1 MPVIPEAV
9 IEDVRARTDIVQ
21 VIGDRVP
28 LKRAGAA
35 WKACCPFHNEK
46 TPSFTVN
53 PQRQSFKCF
62 GCGEG
67 GDVFKFLMKHDGMS
81 FVDAVRY
88 LAEKCGVEIVAEE
101 DDGRTARAKRLFQI
115 NAEAAAFFHR
125 CLLKTKG
132 AEPAR
137 AYLERRKLD
146 AATVE
151 AFQLGYDPDEWGA
164 LDEFARRN
172 RFTPEEMVAAGL
184 GTLPDRPGASA
195 NLRDRFHGRLMFP
208 ICDQTGRVVAFSG
221 RILDAAKS
229 PAKYVNSPETD
240 VFKKARVLY
249 ALDKAQRHIAS
260 SPHREAIVCEGQ
272 IDVIR
277 CHACGFPRA
286 VASEGTAFTPEHAR
300 LLHRSADSVVELFD
314 ADAAG
319 RKAAVRTAAIL
330 LAEGLA
336 VRVAEMPAGEDP
348 DSFLLKNPPEAFQRM
363 LDDAVGI
370 VPFHVAFL
378 RAQER
383 DPDGAD
389 AAARIVQG
397 VLQTVAACRNAVQK
411 ARMLQ
416 EVASLMNLPESAI
429 RDELAGVEE
438 ALRRQEQSA
447 ARRAERMQNA
457 ECRMPNEKPAAAP
470 SPPVHPSGS
479 APKGTAQTTGGA
491 HIQHSAFSTQHSP
504 AEPPP
509 EIFDDPSR
517 DASDIQHSALG
528 TQHSSPAE
536 PDALDVALCE
546 FLLNHCLEEP
556 GTLNALSKH
565 LPAAI
570 LPSPLVRRIAVAF
583 YASVGAS
590 TDPVYDLQQSDPAVA
605 SFLGTVAARHD
616 RTGTSENFLA
626 KDVAHDLVLAAWR
639 RHLQARLAEATPARG
654 EEDTPEKMRR
664 RMEIRATVRKLRD
677 WTRGEAAV
685 RVLAGIEDSH
695 AESAEGAE
703 TKPHAE
709 SAETAEPNPR
719 AESAVPNPHAETAES
734 AEPKPH
740 AESAE
745 TAEPKPHA
753 ESAEFAE
760 SGGGASS
767 PSEPQFVIPAAQ
779 PPARHS
785 GGAAAGP
792 SFVISPPAVPP
803 PEETFEDLPPDD
815 L

>member
-88 LAEKCGVEIVAEE
+88 LAEKCGVEVVAEE
-101 DDGRTARAKRLFQI
+101 DDGRTARAKRLYQI
-115 NAEAAAFFHR
+115 NAEFAAFCHR
-125 CLLKTKG
+125 CLLKTSAAAG
-132 AEPAR
+132 AR
-137 AYLERRKLD
+137 AYLERRRLD

-172 RFTPEEMVAAGL
+172 RFTPEEMVAAGI
-184 GTLPDRPGASA
+184 GSLPDRPGASA

-208 ICDQTGRVVAFSG
+208 ICDQTGRVVAFSA
-221 RILDAAKS
+221 RVLDAAKS

-260 SPHREAIVCEGQ
+260 SKHREAIVCEGQ

-300 LLHRSADSVVELFD
+300 LLHRYADSVVELFD

-348 DSFLLKNPPEAFQRM
+348 DSFLLKNPPEAFQKM

-397 VLQTVAACRNAVQK
+397 VLGTVAACRNAVQK

-416 EVASLMNLPESAI
+416 EVASLTNLPEDAI

-438 ALRRQEQSA
+438 TLRRQEQSA

-457 ECRMPNEKPAAAP
+457 ECRMLNEKPVVAP
-470 SPPVHPSGS
+470 SSPVQPSAS
-479 APKGTAQTTGGA
+479 APKGTAQTAEGA
-491 HIQHSAFSTQHSP
+491 DIQHSAFSIQHSQLSD
-504 AEPPP
+504 PPP
-509 EIFDDPSR
+509 EIFDDPPR
-517 DASDIQHSALG
+517 DAAGIQHSAFSI
-528 TQHSSPAE
+528 QHSRPAE
-536 PDALDVALCE
+536 PDALDVAICE

-556 GTLNALSKH
+556 GTLNALSRL
-565 LPAAI
+565 LPASI
-570 LPSPLVRRIAVAF
+570 LPCPLVRRIAEAF

-590 TDPVYDLQQSDPAVA
+590 TDPVYDLQQSDPAVEK
-605 SFLGTVAARHD
+605 FLGTVAARHD
-616 RTGTSENFLA
+616 RTGRSENFLA

-639 RHLQARLAEATPARG
+639 RHLQSRLAEATPAPG
-654 EEDTPEKMRR
+654 APDSPELMRR
-664 RMEIRATVRKLRD
+664 RMEARGTIRQLRD
-677 WTRGEAAV
+677 WTRGEAVV
-685 RVLAGIEDSH
+685 RALAGVEDDPGGAESAELDSH
-695 AESAEGAE
+695 AESAENAELGSPAGGAGE
-703 TKPHAE
+703 R
-709 SAETAEPNPR
+709 SEPEGVSP
-719 AESAVPNPHAETAES
+719 AAP
-734 AEPKPH
+734 
-740 AESAE
+740 
-745 TAEPKPHA
+745 
-753 ESAEFAE
+753 
-760 SGGGASS
+760 GGASS
-767 PSEPQFVIPAAQ
+767 PSEPPFVA
-779 PPARHS
+779 PPPES
-785 GGAAAGP
+785 
-792 SFVISPPAVPP
+792 PP
-803 PEETFEDLPPDD
+803 PEEDYEDLPPDD

>member
-88 LAEKCGVEIVAEE
+88 LAEKCGVEVVAEE
-101 DDGRTARAKRLFQI
+101 DDGRTARAKRLYQI
-115 NAEAAAFFHR
+115 NAEFAAFCHR
-125 CLLKTKG
+125 CLLKTS
-132 AEPAR
+132 AAAAAR
-137 AYLERRKLD
+137 AYLERRRLD

-172 RFTPEEMVAAGL
+172 RFTPEEMVAAGI
-184 GTLPDRPGASA
+184 GSLPDRPGASA

-208 ICDQTGRVVAFSG
+208 ICDQTGRVVAFSA
-221 RILDAAKS
+221 RVLDAAKS

-260 SPHREAIVCEGQ
+260 SKHREAIVCEGQ

-286 VASEGTAFTPEHAR
+286 VASEGTAFTPEHAK
-300 LLHRSADSVVELFD
+300 LLHRYADSVVELFD

-348 DSFLLKNPPEAFQRM
+348 DSFLLKNPPEAFQKM

-397 VLQTVAACRNAVQK
+397 VLQTVAACKNAVQK

-416 EVASLMNLPESAI
+416 EVASLTNLPEDAI

-438 ALRRQEQSA
+438 TLRRQEQSA

-457 ECRMPNEKPAAAP
+457 ECRMLNEKPAVAP
-470 SPPVHPSGS
+470 SSPVQPSAS
-479 APKGTAQTTGGA
+479 APKGTAQTAEGA
-491 HIQHSAFSTQHSP
+491 DIQHSAFSIQHSQLSD
-504 AEPPP
+504 PPP

-517 DASDIQHSALG
+517 DAAGIQHSAFSI
-528 TQHSSPAE
+528 QHSRPAE
-536 PDALDVALCE
+536 PDALDVAICE

-556 GTLNALSKH
+556 GTLNALSRL
-565 LPAAI
+565 LPASI
-570 LPSPLVRRIAVAF
+570 LPCPLVRRIAEAF

-590 TDPVYDLQQSDPAVA
+590 TDPVYDLQQSDPAVEK
-605 SFLGTVAARHD
+605 FLGTVAARHD
-616 RTGTSENFLA
+616 RTGRSENFLA
-626 KDVAHDLVLAAWR
+626 KDVAQDLVLAAWR
-639 RHLQARLAEATPARG
+639 RHLQSRLAEATPAPG
-654 EEDTPEKMRR
+654 APDSPELMRR
-664 RMEIRATVRKLRD
+664 RMEARGTIRQLRD
-677 WTRGEAAV
+677 WTRGEAVV
-685 RVLAGIEDSH
+685 RALAGLED
-695 AESAEGAE
+695 EE
-703 TKPHAE
+703 PHAE
-709 SAETAEPNPR
+709 SAENAEPFPGEAGSPPGGAGER
-719 AESAVPNPHAETAES
+719 SEPEGVSGSPSGGAGERSEPEGVSSAAP
-734 AEPKPH
+734 
-740 AESAE
+740 
-745 TAEPKPHA
+745 
-753 ESAEFAE
+753 
-760 SGGGASS
+760 GGASS
-767 PSEPQFVIPAAQ
+767 PSEPPFVA
-779 PPARHS
+779 PPPEA
-785 GGAAAGP
+785 
-792 SFVISPPAVPP
+792 PP
-803 PEETFEDLPPDD
+803 PEEDYEDLPPDD

>member
-88 LAEKCGVEIVAEE
+88 LAEKCGVEVVAEE
-101 DDGRTARAKRLFQI
+101 DDGRTARAKRLYQI
-115 NAEAAAFFHR
+115 NAEFAAFCHR
-125 CLLKTKG
+125 CLLKTS
-132 AEPAR
+132 AAAAAR
-137 AYLERRKLD
+137 AYLERRRLD

-172 RFTPEEMVAAGL
+172 RFTPEEMVAAGI
-184 GTLPDRPGASA
+184 GSLPDRPGASA

-208 ICDQTGRVVAFSG
+208 ICDQTGRVVAFSA
-221 RILDAAKS
+221 RVLDAAKS

-260 SPHREAIVCEGQ
+260 SKHREAIVCEGQ

-286 VASEGTAFTPEHAR
+286 VASEGTAFTPEHAK
-300 LLHRSADSVVELFD
+300 LLHRYADSVVELFD

-348 DSFLLKNPPEAFQRM
+348 DSFLLKNPPEAFQKM

-416 EVASLMNLPESAI
+416 EVASLTNLPESAI

-438 ALRRQEQSA
+438 TLRRQEQSA

-457 ECRMPNEKPAAAP
+457 ECRMLNEKPVVAP
-470 SPPVHPSGS
+470 SSPVQPSAS
-479 APKGTAQTTGGA
+479 APKGTAQTAEGA
-491 HIQHSAFSTQHSP
+491 DIQHSAFSIQHSQLSD
-504 AEPPP
+504 PPP

-517 DASDIQHSALG
+517 DAAGIQHSAFSI
-528 TQHSSPAE
+528 QHSRPAE
-536 PDALDVALCE
+536 PDALDVAICE

-556 GTLNALSKH
+556 GTLNALSRL
-565 LPAAI
+565 LPASI
-570 LPSPLVRRIAVAF
+570 LPCPLVRRIAEAF

-590 TDPVYDLQQSDPAVA
+590 TDPVYDLQQSDPAVEK
-605 SFLGTVAARHD
+605 FLGTVAARHD
-616 RTGTSENFLA
+616 RTGRSENFLA

-639 RHLQARLAEATPARG
+639 RHLQSRLAEATPAPG
-654 EEDTPEKMRR
+654 APDSPELMRR
-664 RMEIRATVRKLRD
+664 RMEARGTIRQLRD
-677 WTRGEAAV
+677 WTRGEAVV
-685 RVLAGIEDSH
+685 RALAGLED
-695 AESAEGAE
+695 EE
-703 TKPHAE
+703 PHAE
-709 SAETAEPNPR
+709 SAENAEPFPGEAGSPSGGAGER
-719 AESAVPNPHAETAES
+719 SEPEGVSGSPSGEAGERSEPEGVSPAESS
-734 AEPKPH
+734 
-740 AESAE
+740 
-745 TAEPKPHA
+745 
-753 ESAEFAE
+753 
-760 SGGGASS
+760 GASS
-767 PSEPQFVIPAAQ
+767 PSEPPFVA
-779 PPARHS
+779 PPPEA
-785 GGAAAGP
+785 
-792 SFVISPPAVPP
+792 PP
-803 PEETFEDLPPDD
+803 PEEDYEDLPPDD

>member
-88 LAEKCGVEIVAEE
+88 LAEKCGVEVVAEE
-101 DDGRTARAKRLFQI
+101 DDGRTARAKRLYQI
-115 NAEAAAFFHR
+115 NAEFAAFCHR
-125 CLLKTKG
+125 CLLKTSAAAG
-132 AEPAR
+132 AR
-137 AYLERRKLD
+137 AYLERRRLD

-172 RFTPEEMVAAGL
+172 RFTPEEMVAAGI
-184 GTLPDRPGASA
+184 GSLPDRPGASA

-208 ICDQTGRVVAFSG
+208 ICDQTGRVVAFSA
-221 RILDAAKS
+221 RVLDAAKS

-260 SPHREAIVCEGQ
+260 SKHREAIVCEGQ

-286 VASEGTAFTPEHAR
+286 VASEGTAFTPEHAK
-300 LLHRSADSVVELFD
+300 LLHRYADSVVELFD

-397 VLQTVAACRNAVQK
+397 VLQTVAACKNAVQK

-416 EVASLMNLPESAI
+416 EVASLTNLPEDAI

-438 ALRRQEQSA
+438 TLRRQEQSA
-447 ARRAERMQNA
+447 ARREAARAATPADPEELPQARFARQPPQRGGRPAPPASFPPPAVPLPPPSERGVA
-457 ECRMPNEKPAAAP
+457 RSAGGSTSSGPAQRPAP
-470 SPPVHPSGS
+470 SSRG
-479 APKGTAQTTGGA
+479 
-491 HIQHSAFSTQHSP
+491 
-504 AEPPP
+504 EPPP
-509 EIFDDPSR
+509 EIFDDPSH
-517 DASDIQHSALG
+517 DSAPG
-528 TQHSSPAE
+528 AAPGAEVPPE
-536 PDALDVALCE
+536 PDALDVAICA

-556 GTLNALSKH
+556 GTLNALSRL
-565 LPAAI
+565 LPASI
-570 LPSPLVRRIAVAF
+570 LPCPLVRRIAEAF
-583 YASVGAS
+583 YSSVGAS
-590 TDPVYDLQQSDPAVA
+590 TDPVYDLQQSDKAA
-605 SFLGTVAARHD
+605 EAFLGTVAARHD

-639 RHLQARLAEATPARG
+639 RHLQSRLAEATPAPG
-654 EEDTPEKMRR
+654 APDSPELMRR
-664 RMEIRATVRKLRD
+664 RMEARGTIRQLRD
-677 WTRGEAAV
+677 WTRGEAVV
-685 RVLAGIEDSH
+685 RALAGVED
-695 AESAEGAE
+695 EE
-703 TKPHAE
+703 PHAE
-709 SAETAEPNPR
+709 SAEPFPGGAGSPVGGAGERSEPEGVSP
-719 AESAVPNPHAETAES
+719 AAS
-734 AEPKPH
+734 
-740 AESAE
+740 
-745 TAEPKPHA
+745 
-753 ESAEFAE
+753 
-760 SGGGASS
+760 GGASA
-767 PSEPQFVIPAAQ
+767 PSEPPFVA
-779 PPARHS
+779 PPPEA
-785 GGAAAGP
+785 
-792 SFVISPPAVPP
+792 PP
-803 PEETFEDLPPDD
+803 PEEDYEDLPPDD

>member
-21 VIGDRVP
+21 VVGDRVP

-35 WKACCPFHNEK
+35 WKACCPFHHEK

-81 FVDAVRY
+81 FYDAVRY
-88 LAEKCGVEIVAEE
+88 LAEKCGVEIVTEK
-101 DDGRTARAKRLFQI
+101 DDGRTARARRLFQI
-115 NAEAAAFFHR
+115 NAEFAAFCHR
-125 CLLKTKG
+125 CLLKTNAAAG
-132 AEPAR
+132 AR
-137 AYLERRKLD
+137 AYLEKRRLD

-172 RFTPEEMVAAGL
+172 RFTPEEMVAAGI
-184 GTLPDRPGASA
+184 GSLPDRPGASA

-208 ICDQTGRVVAFSG
+208 ICDQTGRVVAFSA
-221 RILDAAKS
+221 RVLDASKS

-260 SPHREAIVCEGQ
+260 SPHREAIICEGQ

-286 VASEGTAFTPEHAR
+286 VASEGTAFTPEHAK
-300 LLHRSADSVVELFD
+300 LLHRYADSVVELFD

-348 DSFLLKNPPEAFQRM
+348 DSFLLKNPPEAFQKM

-397 VLQTVAACRNAVQK
+397 VLGTVAACRNAVQK
-411 ARMLQ
+411 ARMVQ
-416 EVASLMNLPESAI
+416 EVAQLMRLPEDAI

-438 ALRRQEQSA
+438 TLRRQEQSA

-457 ECRMPNEKPAAAP
+457 ECRMLNEKPVVVQPP
-470 SPPVHPSGS
+470 SAQPSVS
-479 APKGTAQTTGGA
+479 SPKGTAQTAGGA
-491 HIQHSAFSTQHSP
+491 DIRHSALGSQQSQLLD
-504 AEPPP
+504 PPP

-517 DASDIQHSALG
+517 DAAGIQHSAFSI
-528 TQHSSPAE
+528 QHSRPAE

-556 GTLNALSKH
+556 GTLNALSKL
-565 LPAAI
+565 LPASI
-570 LPSPLVRRIAVAF
+570 LPCPLVRRIAEAF

-590 TDPVYDLQQSDPAVA
+590 TDPVYDLQQSDPAVER
-605 SFLGTVAARHD
+605 FLGTVAARRD
-616 RTGTSENFLA
+616 RTGRSENFLA

-639 RHLQARLAEATPARG
+639 RHLQGRVDEATPAPG
-654 EEDTPEKMRR
+654 APDAPELMRR
-664 RMEIRATVRKLRD
+664 RMDARSTIRQLRD

-685 RVLAGIEDSH
+685 RALAGLEDDPGDSEEEPAEFDSR
-695 AESAEGAE
+695 AESAEN
-703 TKPHAE
+703 
-709 SAETAEPNPR
+709 AEPLPGGAGSPAGEAGER
-719 AESAVPNPHAETAES
+719 SGPEGVSP
-734 AEPKPH
+734 AEPV
-740 AESAE
+740 
-745 TAEPKPHA
+745 
-753 ESAEFAE
+753 
-760 SGGGASS
+760 GASA
-767 PSEPQFVIPAAQ
+767 PGE
-779 PPARHS
+779 
-785 GGAAAGP
+785 
-792 SFVISPPAVPP
+792 P
-803 PEETFEDLPPDD
+803 PEEVDYEDLPPDD

>member
-28 LKRAGAA
+28 LKRAGSA

-88 LAEKCGVEIVAEE
+88 LAEKCGVEIVTEE

-137 AYLERRKLD
+137 AYLERRQLD

-260 SPHREAIVCEGQ
+260 SKHREAIVCEGQ

-286 VASEGTAFTPEHAR
+286 VASEGTAFTPEHAK
-300 LLHRSADSVVELFD
+300 LLHRYADSVVELFD

-348 DSFLLKNPPEAFQRM
+348 DSFLLKNPPEAFQKL

-397 VLQTVAACRNAVQK
+397 VLQTVAACKNAVQK

-447 ARRAERMQNA
+447 ARREAARAETPAPAPAPAPPAPR
-457 ECRMPNEKPAAAP
+457 PAAPRPAAP
-470 SPPVHPSGS
+470 PSRGRD
-479 APKGTAQTTGGA
+479 
-491 HIQHSAFSTQHSP
+491 
-504 AEPPP
+504 EPPP
-509 EIFDDPSR
+509 EIFDDPAPPPPPS
-517 DASDIQHSALG
+517 
-528 TQHSSPAE
+528 SSPE
-536 PDALDVALCE
+536 PDALDVAICE

-556 GTLNALSKH
+556 GTLNALSRL
-565 LPAAI
+565 LPASI
-570 LPSPLVRRIAVAF
+570 LPCPLVRRVAVAF

-605 SFLGTVAARHD
+605 AFLGTVAARHD
-616 RTGTSENFLA
+616 RTGTSENYLA

-639 RHLQARLAEATPARG
+639 RHLQARLAEATPAAG
-654 EEDTPEKMRR
+654 APDTPDLMRR
-664 RMEIRATVRKLRD
+664 RLEIRTTARKLRD
-677 WTRGEAAV
+677 WTRGEAVV
-685 RVLAGIEDSH
+685 RSLAGIEDN
-695 AESAEGAE
+695 
-703 TKPHAE
+703 PHAE
-709 SAETAEPNPR
+709 SAETAEPFPGGGSG
-719 AESAVPNPHAETAES
+719 E
-734 AEPKPH
+734 AEPPPVEKH

-745 TAEPKPHA
+745 TAEPD
-753 ESAEFAE
+753 
-760 SGGGASS
+760 GGASS
-767 PSEPQFVIPAAQ
+767 PSEPSLVTRHSSLVTPPPAA
-779 PPARHS
+779 
-785 GGAAAGP
+785 
-792 SFVISPPAVPP
+792 PP

>member
-88 LAEKCGVEIVAEE
+88 LAEKCGVEVVAEE
-101 DDGRTARAKRLFQI
+101 DDGRTARAKRLYQI
-115 NAEAAAFFHR
+115 NAEFAAFCHR
-125 CLLKTKG
+125 CLLKTS
-132 AEPAR
+132 AAAAAR
-137 AYLERRKLD
+137 AYLERRRLD

-172 RFTPEEMVAAGL
+172 RFTPEEMVAAGI
-184 GTLPDRPGASA
+184 GSLPDRPGASA

-208 ICDQTGRVVAFSG
+208 ICDQTGRVVAFSA
-221 RILDAAKS
+221 RVLDAAKS

-260 SPHREAIVCEGQ
+260 SKHREAIVCEGQ

-286 VASEGTAFTPEHAR
+286 VASEGTAFTPEHAK
-300 LLHRSADSVVELFD
+300 LLHRYADSVVELFD

-397 VLQTVAACRNAVQK
+397 VLQTVAACKNAVQK

-416 EVASLMNLPESAI
+416 EVASLTNLPESAI

-438 ALRRQEQSA
+438 TLRRQEQSA

-457 ECRMPNEKPAAAP
+457 ECRMLNEKPVVAP
-470 SPPVHPSGS
+470 SSPVQPSAS
-479 APKGTAQTTGGA
+479 APKGTAQTAEGA
-491 HIQHSAFSTQHSP
+491 DIQHSAFS
-504 AEPPP
+504 
-509 EIFDDPSR
+509 
-517 DASDIQHSALG
+517 IQHSR
-528 TQHSSPAE
+528 PAE
-536 PDALDVALCE
+536 PDALDVAICE

-556 GTLNALSKH
+556 GTLNALSRL
-565 LPAAI
+565 LPASI
-570 LPSPLVRRIAVAF
+570 LPCPLVRRIAEAF

-590 TDPVYDLQQSDPAVA
+590 TDPVYDLQQSDPAVEK
-605 SFLGTVAARHD
+605 FLGTVAARHD
-616 RTGTSENFLA
+616 RTGRSENFLA
-626 KDVAHDLVLAAWR
+626 KDVAQDLVLAAWR
-639 RHLQARLAEATPARG
+639 RHLQSRLAEATPAPG
-654 EEDTPEKMRR
+654 APDSPELMRR
-664 RMEIRATVRKLRD
+664 RMEARGTIRQLRD
-677 WTRGEAAV
+677 WTRGEAVV
-685 RVLAGIEDSH
+685 RALAGLED
-695 AESAEGAE
+695 EE
-703 TKPHAE
+703 PHAE
-709 SAETAEPNPR
+709 SAENAEPFPGEAGSPSGGAGER
-719 AESAVPNPHAETAES
+719 SEPEGVSGSPSGEAGERSEPEGVSPAESS
-734 AEPKPH
+734 
-740 AESAE
+740 
-745 TAEPKPHA
+745 
-753 ESAEFAE
+753 
-760 SGGGASS
+760 GASS
-767 PSEPQFVIPAAQ
+767 PSEPPFVA
-779 PPARHS
+779 PPPEA
-785 GGAAAGP
+785 
-792 SFVISPPAVPP
+792 PP
-803 PEETFEDLPPDD
+803 PEEDYEDLPPDD

>member
-88 LAEKCGVEIVAEE
+88 LAEKCGVEVVAEE
-101 DDGRTARAKRLFQI
+101 DDGRTARAKRLYQI
-115 NAEAAAFFHR
+115 NAEFAAFCHR
-125 CLLKTKG
+125 CLLKTS
-132 AEPAR
+132 AAAAAR
-137 AYLERRKLD
+137 AYLERRRLD

-172 RFTPEEMVAAGL
+172 RFTPEEMVAAGI
-184 GTLPDRPGASA
+184 GSLPDRPGASA

-208 ICDQTGRVVAFSG
+208 ICDQTGRVVAFSA
-221 RILDAAKS
+221 RVLDAAKS

-260 SPHREAIVCEGQ
+260 SKHREAIVCEGQ

-300 LLHRSADSVVELFD
+300 LLHRYADSVVELFD

-348 DSFLLKNPPEAFQRM
+348 DSFLLKNPPEAFQKM

-416 EVASLMNLPESAI
+416 EVASLTNLPEDAI

-438 ALRRQEQSA
+438 TLRRQEQSA

-457 ECRMPNEKPAAAP
+457 ECRMLNEKPVVAP
-470 SPPVHPSGS
+470 SSPVQPSAS
-479 APKGTAQTTGGA
+479 APKGTAQTAEGA
-491 HIQHSAFSTQHSP
+491 DIQHSAFSIQHSQLSD
-504 AEPPP
+504 PPP

-517 DASDIQHSALG
+517 DAAGIQHSAFSI
-528 TQHSSPAE
+528 QHSRPAE
-536 PDALDVALCE
+536 PDALDVAICE

-556 GTLNALSKH
+556 GTLNALSKL
-565 LPAAI
+565 LPASI
-570 LPSPLVRRIAVAF
+570 LPCPLVRRIAEAF

-590 TDPVYDLQQSDPAVA
+590 TDPVYDLQQSDPAVER
-605 SFLGTVAARHD
+605 FLGTVAARHD
-616 RTGTSENFLA
+616 RTGRSENFLA

-639 RHLQARLAEATPARG
+639 RHLQSRLAEATPAPG
-654 EEDTPEKMRR
+654 APDSPELMRR
-664 RMEIRATVRKLRD
+664 RMEARGTIRQLRD
-677 WTRGEAAV
+677 WTRGEAVV
-685 RVLAGIEDSH
+685 RALAGLED
-695 AESAEGAE
+695 EE
-703 TKPHAE
+703 PHAE
-709 SAETAEPNPR
+709 SAENAEPFPGEAGSPSGEAGER
-719 AESAVPNPHAETAES
+719 S
-734 AEPKPH
+734 EPEGVSGSPSGG
-740 AESAE
+740 AGERS
-745 TAEPKPHA
+745 EPEGVSPA
-753 ESAEFAE
+753 AP
-760 SGGGASS
+760 GGASS
-767 PSEPQFVIPAAQ
+767 PSEPPFVA
-779 PPARHS
+779 PPPEA
-785 GGAAAGP
+785 
-792 SFVISPPAVPP
+792 PP
-803 PEETFEDLPPDD
+803 PEEDYEDLPPDD

>member
-88 LAEKCGVEIVAEE
+88 LAEKCGVEVVAEE
-101 DDGRTARAKRLFQI
+101 DDGRTARAKRLYQI
-115 NAEAAAFFHR
+115 NAEFAAFCHR
-125 CLLKTKG
+125 CLLKTSAAAG
-132 AEPAR
+132 AR
-137 AYLERRKLD
+137 AYLERRRLD

-172 RFTPEEMVAAGL
+172 RFTPEEMVAAGI
-184 GTLPDRPGASA
+184 GSLPDRPGASA

-208 ICDQTGRVVAFSG
+208 ICDQTGRVVAFSA
-221 RILDAAKS
+221 RVLDAAKS

-260 SPHREAIVCEGQ
+260 SKHREAIVCEGQ

-286 VASEGTAFTPEHAR
+286 VASEGTAFTPEHAK
-300 LLHRSADSVVELFD
+300 LLHRYADSVVELFD

-348 DSFLLKNPPEAFQRM
+348 DSFLLKNPPEAFQKM

-397 VLQTVAACRNAVQK
+397 VLQTVAACKNAVQK

-416 EVASLMNLPESAI
+416 EVASLTNLPEDAI

-438 ALRRQEQSA
+438 TLRRQEQSA

-457 ECRMPNEKPAAAP
+457 ECRMLNEKPAVAP
-470 SPPVHPSGS
+470 SSPVQPSAS
-479 APKGTAQTTGGA
+479 APKGTAQTAEGA
-491 HIQHSAFSTQHSP
+491 DIQHQQSQLSD
-504 AEPPP
+504 PPP

-517 DASDIQHSALG
+517 DAAGIQHSAFSI
-528 TQHSSPAE
+528 QHSRPAE
-536 PDALDVALCE
+536 PDALDVAICE

-556 GTLNALSKH
+556 GTLNALSRL
-565 LPAAI
+565 LPASI
-570 LPSPLVRRIAVAF
+570 LPCPLVRRIAEAF
-583 YASVGAS
+583 YSSVGAS
-590 TDPVYDLQQSDPAVA
+590 TDPVYDLQQSDKAA
-605 SFLGTVAARHD
+605 EAFLGTVAARHD

-639 RHLQARLAEATPARG
+639 RHLQSRLAEATPAPG
-654 EEDTPEKMRR
+654 APDSPELMRR
-664 RMEIRATVRKLRD
+664 RMEARGTIRQLRD
-677 WTRGEAAV
+677 WTRGEAVV
-685 RVLAGIEDSH
+685 RALAGVEDDPGGAESAELDSH
-695 AESAEGAE
+695 AESAEPFPGGAGSPPGGAGE
-703 TKPHAE
+703 RSEPEGVSHAE
-709 SAETAEPNPR
+709 SAESDSH
-719 AESAVPNPHAETAES
+719 AESAES
-734 AEPKPH
+734 AEP
-740 AESAE
+740 
-745 TAEPKPHA
+745 
-753 ESAEFAE
+753 F
-760 SGGGASS
+760 SGEAGSPLGGAGER
-767 PSEPQFVIPAAQ
+767 SEPEGVDAA
-779 PPARHS
+779 
-785 GGAAAGP
+785 
-792 SFVISPPAVPP
+792 
-803 PEETFEDLPPDD
+803 PEDDYEDLPPDD

>member
-88 LAEKCGVEIVAEE
+88 LAEKCGVEVVAEE
-101 DDGRTARAKRLFQI
+101 DDGRTARAKRLYQI
-115 NAEAAAFFHR
+115 NAEFAAFCHR
-125 CLLKTKG
+125 CLLKTSAAAG
-132 AEPAR
+132 AR
-137 AYLERRKLD
+137 AYLERRRLD

-172 RFTPEEMVAAGL
+172 RFTPEEMVAAGI
-184 GTLPDRPGASA
+184 GSLPDRPGASA

-208 ICDQTGRVVAFSG
+208 ICDQTGRVVAFSA
-221 RILDAAKS
+221 RVLDAAKS

-260 SPHREAIVCEGQ
+260 SKHREAIVCEGQ

-286 VASEGTAFTPEHAR
+286 VASEGTAFTPEHAK
-300 LLHRSADSVVELFD
+300 LLHRYADSVVELFD

-416 EVASLMNLPESAI
+416 EVASLTNLPESAI

-438 ALRRQEQSA
+438 TLRRQEQSA

-457 ECRMPNEKPAAAP
+457 ECRMLNEKPVVAP
-470 SPPVHPSGS
+470 SSPVQPSAS
-479 APKGTAQTTGGA
+479 APKGTAQTAEGA
-491 HIQHSAFSTQHSP
+491 DIQHSAFSIQHSQLSD
-504 AEPPP
+504 PPP

-517 DASDIQHSALG
+517 DAAGIQHSAFSI
-528 TQHSSPAE
+528 QHSRPAE
-536 PDALDVALCE
+536 PDALDVAICE

-556 GTLNALSKH
+556 GTLNALSRL
-565 LPAAI
+565 LPASI
-570 LPSPLVRRIAVAF
+570 LPCPLVRRIAEAF

-590 TDPVYDLQQSDPAVA
+590 TDPVYDLQQSDPAVEK
-605 SFLGTVAARHD
+605 FLGTVAARHD
-616 RTGTSENFLA
+616 RTGRSENFLA

-639 RHLQARLAEATPARG
+639 RHLQSRLAEATPAPG
-654 EEDTPEKMRR
+654 APDSPELMRR
-664 RMEIRATVRKLRD
+664 RMEARGTIRQLRD
-677 WTRGEAAV
+677 WTRGEAVV
-685 RVLAGIEDSH
+685 RALAGLED
-695 AESAEGAE
+695 EE
-703 TKPHAE
+703 PHAE
-709 SAETAEPNPR
+709 SAENAEPFPGEAGSPSGGAGER
-719 AESAVPNPHAETAES
+719 SEPEGVSGSPSGEAGERSEPEGVSPAESS
-734 AEPKPH
+734 
-740 AESAE
+740 
-745 TAEPKPHA
+745 
-753 ESAEFAE
+753 
-760 SGGGASS
+760 GASS
-767 PSEPQFVIPAAQ
+767 PSEPPFVA
-779 PPARHS
+779 PPPEA
-785 GGAAAGP
+785 
-792 SFVISPPAVPP
+792 PP
-803 PEETFEDLPPDD
+803 PEEDYEDLPPDD

>member
-88 LAEKCGVEIVAEE
+88 LAEKCGVEVVAEE
-101 DDGRTARAKRLFQI
+101 DDGRTARAKRLYQI
-115 NAEAAAFFHR
+115 NAEFAAFCHR
-125 CLLKTKG
+125 CLLKTSAAAG
-132 AEPAR
+132 AR
-137 AYLERRKLD
+137 AYLERRRLD

-172 RFTPEEMVAAGL
+172 RFTPEEMVAAGI
-184 GTLPDRPGASA
+184 GSLPDRPGASA

-208 ICDQTGRVVAFSG
+208 ICDQTGRVVAFSA
-221 RILDAAKS
+221 RVLDAAKS

-260 SPHREAIVCEGQ
+260 SKHREAIVCEGQ

-286 VASEGTAFTPEHAR
+286 VASEGTAFTPEHAK
-300 LLHRSADSVVELFD
+300 LLHRYADSVVELFD

-397 VLQTVAACRNAVQK
+397 VLQTVAACKNAVQK

-416 EVASLMNLPESAI
+416 EVASLTNLP
-429 RDELAGVEE
+429 
-438 ALRRQEQSA
+438 
-447 ARRAERMQNA
+447 
-457 ECRMPNEKPAAAP
+457 
-470 SPPVHPSGS
+470 
-479 APKGTAQTTGGA
+479 
-491 HIQHSAFSTQHSP
+491 
-504 AEPPP
+504 
-509 EIFDDPSR
+509 
-517 DASDIQHSALG
+517 
-528 TQHSSPAE
+528 
-536 PDALDVALCE
+536 
-546 FLLNHCLEEP
+546 
-556 GTLNALSKH
+556 
-565 LPAAI
+565 
-570 LPSPLVRRIAVAF
+570 
-583 YASVGAS
+583 
-590 TDPVYDLQQSDPAVA
+590 
-605 SFLGTVAARHD
+605 
-616 RTGTSENFLA
+616 
-626 KDVAHDLVLAAWR
+626 
-639 RHLQARLAEATPARG
+639 
-654 EEDTPEKMRR
+654 
-664 RMEIRATVRKLRD
+664 
-677 WTRGEAAV
+677 
-685 RVLAGIEDSH
+685 
-695 AESAEGAE
+695 
-703 TKPHAE
+703 
-709 SAETAEPNPR
+709 
-719 AESAVPNPHAETAES
+719 
-734 AEPKPH
+734 
-740 AESAE
+740 
-745 TAEPKPHA
+745 
-753 ESAEFAE
+753 
-760 SGGGASS
+760 
-767 PSEPQFVIPAAQ
+767 
-779 PPARHS
+779 
-785 GGAAAGP
+785 
-792 SFVISPPAVPP
+792 
-803 PEETFEDLPPDD
+803 
-815 L
+815 

>member
-88 LAEKCGVEIVAEE
+88 LAEKCGVEVVAEE
-101 DDGRTARAKRLFQI
+101 DDGRTARAKRLYQI
-115 NAEAAAFFHR
+115 NAEFAAFCHR
-125 CLLKTKG
+125 CLLKTSAAAG
-132 AEPAR
+132 AR
-137 AYLERRKLD
+137 AYLERRRLD

-172 RFTPEEMVAAGL
+172 RFTPEEMVAAGI
-184 GTLPDRPGASA
+184 GSLPDRPGASA

-208 ICDQTGRVVAFSG
+208 ICDQTGRVVAFSA
-221 RILDAAKS
+221 RVLDAAKS

-260 SPHREAIVCEGQ
+260 SKHREAIVCEGQ

-286 VASEGTAFTPEHAR
+286 VASEGTAFTPEHAK
-300 LLHRSADSVVELFD
+300 LLHRYADSVVELFD

-397 VLQTVAACRNAVQK
+397 VLQTVAACKNAVQK

-416 EVASLMNLPESAI
+416 EVASLTNLPEDAI

-438 ALRRQEQSA
+438 TLRRQEQSA
-447 ARRAERMQNA
+447 ARREAARAATPAEPEELPQARFARQPPQ
-457 ECRMPNEKPAAAP
+457 RGGRPAPPASFPPPAVPLPPPSERGVARSAGGSTSSGPAQRPAP
-470 SPPVHPSGS
+470 SSRG
-479 APKGTAQTTGGA
+479 
-491 HIQHSAFSTQHSP
+491 
-504 AEPPP
+504 EPPP
-509 EIFDDPSR
+509 EIFDDPSH
-517 DASDIQHSALG
+517 DSAPG
-528 TQHSSPAE
+528 AAPGAEVPPE
-536 PDALDVALCE
+536 PDALDVAICA

-556 GTLNALSKH
+556 GTLNALSRL
-565 LPAAI
+565 LPASI
-570 LPSPLVRRIAVAF
+570 LPCPLVRRIAEAF
-583 YASVGAS
+583 YSSVGAS
-590 TDPVYDLQQSDPAVA
+590 TDPVYDLQQSDKAA
-605 SFLGTVAARHD
+605 EAFLGTVAARHD

-639 RHLQARLAEATPARG
+639 RHLQSRLAEATPAPG
-654 EEDTPEKMRR
+654 APDSPELMRR
-664 RMEIRATVRKLRD
+664 RMEARGTIRQLRD
-677 WTRGEAAV
+677 WTRGEAVV
-685 RVLAGIEDSH
+685 RALAGVEDDPGGAESAELDSH
-695 AESAEGAE
+695 AESAEPFPGGAGSPVGGAGE
-703 TKPHAE
+703 R
-709 SAETAEPNPR
+709 SEPEGVSP
-719 AESAVPNPHAETAES
+719 AAS
-734 AEPKPH
+734 
-740 AESAE
+740 
-745 TAEPKPHA
+745 
-753 ESAEFAE
+753 
-760 SGGGASS
+760 GGASA
-767 PSEPQFVIPAAQ
+767 PSEPPFVA
-779 PPARHS
+779 PPPEA
-785 GGAAAGP
+785 
-792 SFVISPPAVPP
+792 PP
-803 PEETFEDLPPDD
+803 PEEDYEDLPPDD

>member
-88 LAEKCGVEIVAEE
+88 LAEKCGVEVVAEE
-101 DDGRTARAKRLFQI
+101 DDGRTARAKRLYQI
-115 NAEAAAFFHR
+115 NAEFAAFCHR
-125 CLLKTKG
+125 CLLKTSAAAG
-132 AEPAR
+132 AR
-137 AYLERRKLD
+137 AYLERRRLD

-172 RFTPEEMVAAGL
+172 RFTPEEMVAAGI
-184 GTLPDRPGASA
+184 GSLPDRPGASA

-208 ICDQTGRVVAFSG
+208 ICDQTGRVVAFSA
-221 RILDAAKS
+221 RVLDAAKS

-260 SPHREAIVCEGQ
+260 SKHREAIVCEGQ

-300 LLHRSADSVVELFD
+300 LLHRYADSVVELFD

-348 DSFLLKNPPEAFQRM
+348 DSFLLKNPPEAFQKM

-397 VLQTVAACRNAVQK
+397 VLGTVAACRNAVQK
-411 ARMLQ
+411 ARMVQ
-416 EVASLMNLPESAI
+416 EVAQLMRLPEDAI

-438 ALRRQEQSA
+438 TLRRQEQSA

-457 ECRMPNEKPAAAP
+457 ECRMLNEKPAVAP
-470 SPPVHPSGS
+470 SSPVQPAAS
-479 APKGTAQTTGGA
+479 APKGTAQTAEGA
-491 HIQHSAFSTQHSP
+491 DIQHSAFSIQHSQLSD
-504 AEPPP
+504 PPP
-509 EIFDDPSR
+509 ELFDDPSR
-517 DASDIQHSALG
+517 DAAGIQHSAFCI
-528 TQHSSPAE
+528 QHSRPAE
-536 PDALDVALCE
+536 PDALDVAICE

-556 GTLNALSKH
+556 GTLNALSKL
-565 LPAAI
+565 LPASI
-570 LPSPLVRRIAVAF
+570 LPCPLVRRIAEAF

-590 TDPVYDLQQSDPAVA
+590 TDPVYDLQQSDPAVEK
-605 SFLGTVAARHD
+605 FLGTVAARHD
-616 RTGTSENFLA
+616 RTGRSENFLA

-639 RHLQARLAEATPARG
+639 RHLQSRLAEATPAPG
-654 EEDTPEKMRR
+654 APDSPELMRR
-664 RMEIRATVRKLRD
+664 RMEARGTIRQLRD
-677 WTRGEAAV
+677 WTRGEAVV
-685 RVLAGIEDSH
+685 RALAGLED
-695 AESAEGAE
+695 EE
-703 TKPHAE
+703 PHAE
-709 SAETAEPNPR
+709 SAENAEPFPGEAGSPSGGAGER
-719 AESAVPNPHAETAES
+719 S
-734 AEPKPH
+734 EPEGVSP
-740 AESAE
+740 AA
-745 TAEPKPHA
+745 P
-753 ESAEFAE
+753 
-760 SGGGASS
+760 GGASS
-767 PSEPQFVIPAAQ
+767 PSEPPFVA
-779 PPARHS
+779 PPPEA
-785 GGAAAGP
+785 
-792 SFVISPPAVPP
+792 PP
-803 PEETFEDLPPDD
+803 PEEDYEDLPPDD

>member
-28 LKRAGAA
+28 LKRAGSA

-88 LAEKCGVEIVAEE
+88 LAEKCGVEIVTEE

-125 CLLKTKG
+125 CLLRTKG

-137 AYLERRKLD
+137 AYLERRQLD

-260 SPHREAIVCEGQ
+260 SKHREAIVCEGQ

-286 VASEGTAFTPEHAR
+286 VASEGTAFTPEHAK
-300 LLHRSADSVVELFD
+300 LLHRYADSVVELFD

-348 DSFLLKNPPEAFQRM
+348 DSFLLKNPPEAFQKL

-397 VLQTVAACRNAVQK
+397 VLQTVAACKNAVQK

-447 ARRAERMQNA
+447 ARREAARAETPAPAPAPAPPAPR
-457 ECRMPNEKPAAAP
+457 PAAPRPAAP
-470 SPPVHPSGS
+470 PSRGR
-479 APKGTAQTTGGA
+479 
-491 HIQHSAFSTQHSP
+491 

-509 EIFDDPSR
+509 EIFDDP
-517 DASDIQHSALG
+517 APPPP
-528 TQHSSPAE
+528 PAGATAAPE
-536 PDALDVALCE
+536 PDALDVAICE

-556 GTLNALSKH
+556 GTLNALSKL

-570 LPSPLVRRIAVAF
+570 LPCPLVRRVAVAF

-605 SFLGTVAARHD
+605 AFLGTVAARHD
-616 RTGTSENFLA
+616 RTGTSENYLA

-639 RHLQARLAEATPARG
+639 RHLQARLAEATPAAG
-654 EEDTPEKMRR
+654 APDTPDLMRR
-664 RMEIRATVRKLRD
+664 RMDTRATIRKLRD
-677 WTRGEAAV
+677 WTRGESAV
-685 RVLAGIEDSH
+685 RALAGIED
-695 AESAEGAE
+695 
-703 TKPHAE
+703 THAE
-709 SAETAEPNPR
+709 SAETAEPFPGGGSGE
-719 AESAVPNPHAETAES
+719 AEPPPVEKHAES
-734 AEPKPH
+734 AEPD
-740 AESAE
+740 
-745 TAEPKPHA
+745 
-753 ESAEFAE
+753 
-760 SGGGASS
+760 GGVSS
-767 PSEPQFVIPAAQ
+767 PSEPPLVTRHSSLVTPPPAA
-779 PPARHS
+779 
-785 GGAAAGP
+785 
-792 SFVISPPAVPP
+792 PP

>member
-1 MPVIPEAV
+1 MPIIPEAV

-88 LAEKCGVEIVAEE
+88 LAEKCGVEVVAEE

-125 CLLKTKG
+125 CLLKTRG

-137 AYLERRKLD
+137 AYLERRQLD

-208 ICDQTGRVVAFSG
+208 ICDQTGRVVAFSA
-221 RILDAAKS
+221 RVLDAAKS

-260 SPHREAIVCEGQ
+260 SKHREAIVCEGQ

-300 LLHRSADSVVELFD
+300 LLHRYADSVVELFD

-348 DSFLLKNPPEAFQRM
+348 DSFLLKNPPEAFQKL

-397 VLQTVAACRNAVQK
+397 VLGTVAACKNAVQK

-438 ALRRQEQSA
+438 TLRRQEQSA
-447 ARRAERMQNA
+447 ARREAARAETPAPAPAPAPPAPRPAAPRECRMLNA
-457 ECRMPNEKPAAAP
+457 EC
-470 SPPVHPSGS
+470 
-479 APKGTAQTTGGA
+479 
-491 HIQHSAFSTQHSP
+491 
-504 AEPPP
+504 
-509 EIFDDPSR
+509 
-517 DASDIQHSALG
+517 
-528 TQHSSPAE
+528 
-536 PDALDVALCE
+536 
-546 FLLNHCLEEP
+546 
-556 GTLNALSKH
+556 
-565 LPAAI
+565 
-570 LPSPLVRRIAVAF
+570 
-583 YASVGAS
+583 
-590 TDPVYDLQQSDPAVA
+590 
-605 SFLGTVAARHD
+605 
-616 RTGTSENFLA
+616 
-626 KDVAHDLVLAAWR
+626 
-639 RHLQARLAEATPARG
+639 
-654 EEDTPEKMRR
+654 
-664 RMEIRATVRKLRD
+664 
-677 WTRGEAAV
+677 
-685 RVLAGIEDSH
+685 
-695 AESAEGAE
+695 
-703 TKPHAE
+703 
-709 SAETAEPNPR
+709 
-719 AESAVPNPHAETAES
+719 
-734 AEPKPH
+734 
-740 AESAE
+740 
-745 TAEPKPHA
+745 
-753 ESAEFAE
+753 
-760 SGGGASS
+760 
-767 PSEPQFVIPAAQ
+767 
-779 PPARHS
+779 
-785 GGAAAGP
+785 
-792 SFVISPPAVPP
+792 
-803 PEETFEDLPPDD
+803 
-815 L
+815 

>member
-88 LAEKCGVEIVAEE
+88 LAEKCGVEVVAEE
-101 DDGRTARAKRLFQI
+101 DDGRTARAKRLYQI
-115 NAEAAAFFHR
+115 NAEFAAFCHR
-125 CLLKTKG
+125 CLLKTSAAAG
-132 AEPAR
+132 AR
-137 AYLERRKLD
+137 AYLERRRLD

-172 RFTPEEMVAAGL
+172 RFTPEEMVAAGI
-184 GTLPDRPGASA
+184 GSLPDRPGASA

-208 ICDQTGRVVAFSG
+208 ICDQTGRVVAFSA
-221 RILDAAKS
+221 RVLDAAKS

-260 SPHREAIVCEGQ
+260 SKHREAIVCEGQ

-286 VASEGTAFTPEHAR
+286 VASEGTAFTPEHAK
-300 LLHRSADSVVELFD
+300 LLHRYADSVVELFD

-348 DSFLLKNPPEAFQRM
+348 DSFLLKNPPEAFQKM

-397 VLQTVAACRNAVQK
+397 VLQTVAACKNAVQK

-416 EVASLMNLPESAI
+416 EVASLTNLPEDAI

-438 ALRRQEQSA
+438 TLRRQEQSA

-457 ECRMPNEKPAAAP
+457 ECRMLNEKPAVVQPP
-470 SPPVHPSGS
+470 SAQPSVS
-479 APKGTAQTTGGA
+479 SPKGTAQMAEGA
-491 HIQHSAFSTQHSP
+491 DIRHSALGSQQSQLLD
-504 AEPPP
+504 PPP

-517 DASDIQHSALG
+517 DAAGIQHSAFSI
-528 TQHSSPAE
+528 QHSRPAE
-536 PDALDVALCE
+536 PDALDVAICE

-556 GTLNALSKH
+556 GTLNALSRL
-565 LPAAI
+565 LPASI
-570 LPSPLVRRIAVAF
+570 LPCPLVRRIAEAF
-583 YASVGAS
+583 YSSVGAS
-590 TDPVYDLQQSDPAVA
+590 TDPVYDLQQSDPAVEK
-605 SFLGTVAARHD
+605 FLGTVAARHD

-639 RHLQARLAEATPARG
+639 RHLQSRLAEATPAPG
-654 EEDTPEKMRR
+654 APDSPELMRR
-664 RMEIRATVRKLRD
+664 RMEARGTIRQLRD
-677 WTRGEAAV
+677 WTRGEAVV
-685 RVLAGIEDSH
+685 RALAGLEDEEPHAESAENAEPFPGEAGERSEPEGVSHAESAESDSH
-695 AESAEGAE
+695 AESAEN
-703 TKPHAE
+703 
-709 SAETAEPNPR
+709 AEPFP
-719 AESAVPNPHAETAES
+719 
-734 AEPKPH
+734 
-740 AESAE
+740 
-745 TAEPKPHA
+745 
-753 ESAEFAE
+753 
-760 SGGGASS
+760 GGAGPPPGGAGERSEPEGVS
-767 PSEPQFVIPAAQ
+767 PAAPDGASDPSEP
-779 PPARHS
+779 
-785 GGAAAGP
+785 
-792 SFVISPPAVPP
+792 P
-803 PEETFEDLPPDD
+803 PEDDYEDLPPDD

>member
-88 LAEKCGVEIVAEE
+88 LAEKCGVEVVAEE
-101 DDGRTARAKRLFQI
+101 DDGRTARAKRLYQI
-115 NAEAAAFFHR
+115 NAEFAAFCHR
-125 CLLKTKG
+125 CLLKTSAAAG
-132 AEPAR
+132 AR
-137 AYLERRKLD
+137 AYLERRRLD

-172 RFTPEEMVAAGL
+172 RFTPEEMVAAGI
-184 GTLPDRPGASA
+184 GSLPDRPGASA

-208 ICDQTGRVVAFSG
+208 ICDQTGRVVAFSA
-221 RILDAAKS
+221 RVLDAAKS

-260 SPHREAIVCEGQ
+260 SKHREAIVCEGQ

-300 LLHRSADSVVELFD
+300 LLHRYADSVVELFD

-348 DSFLLKNPPEAFQRM
+348 DSFLLKNPPEAFQKM

-397 VLQTVAACRNAVQK
+397 VLQTVAACKNAVQK

-416 EVASLMNLPESAI
+416 EVASLTNLPEDAI

-438 ALRRQEQSA
+438 TLRRQEQSA
-447 ARRAERMQNA
+447 ARREAARAATPAEPEELPQARFACQPP
-457 ECRMPNEKPAAAP
+457 RRGGRPTTPASFPPPAVPLPPPSERGVARSAGGSTPSGARPEQRPAP
-470 SPPVHPSGS
+470 SSRG
-479 APKGTAQTTGGA
+479 
-491 HIQHSAFSTQHSP
+491 
-504 AEPPP
+504 EPPP
-509 EIFDDPSR
+509 ELFDDPSH
-517 DASDIQHSALG
+517 DSAPG
-528 TQHSSPAE
+528 AAPGAEVPPE
-536 PDALDVALCE
+536 PDALDVAICE

-556 GTLNALSKH
+556 GTLNALSRL
-565 LPAAI
+565 LPASI
-570 LPSPLVRRIAVAF
+570 LPCPLVRRIAEAF
-583 YASVGAS
+583 YSSVGAS
-590 TDPVYDLQQSDPAVA
+590 TDPVYDLQQSDPAVEK
-605 SFLGTVAARHD
+605 FLGTVAARHD

-639 RHLQARLAEATPARG
+639 RHLQSRLAEATPAPG
-654 EEDTPEKMRR
+654 APDSPELMRR
-664 RMEIRATVRKLRD
+664 RMEARGTIRQLRD
-677 WTRGEAAV
+677 WTRGEAVV
-685 RVLAGIEDSH
+685 RALAGLEDEEPHAESAENAEPFPGEAGSPLGGAGGRSEPEGVSHAESAESDSH
-695 AESAEGAE
+695 AESAE
-703 TKPHAE
+703 
-709 SAETAEPNPR
+709 
-719 AESAVPNPHAETAES
+719 S
-734 AEPKPH
+734 AEP
-740 AESAE
+740 
-745 TAEPKPHA
+745 
-753 ESAEFAE
+753 F
-760 SGGGASS
+760 SGEAGSPLGGAGGRSEPEGVS
-767 PSEPQFVIPAAQ
+767 PAAPDGASDPSEP
-779 PPARHS
+779 
-785 GGAAAGP
+785 
-792 SFVISPPAVPP
+792 P
-803 PEETFEDLPPDD
+803 PEDDYEDLPPDD

>member
-88 LAEKCGVEIVAEE
+88 LAEKCGVEVVAEE
-101 DDGRTARAKRLFQI
+101 DDGRTARAKRLYQI
-115 NAEAAAFFHR
+115 NAEFAAFCHR
-125 CLLKTKG
+125 CLLKTS
-132 AEPAR
+132 AAAAAR
-137 AYLERRKLD
+137 AYLERRRLD

-172 RFTPEEMVAAGL
+172 RFTPEEMVAAGI
-184 GTLPDRPGASA
+184 GSLPDRPGASA

-208 ICDQTGRVVAFSG
+208 ICDQTGRVVAFSA
-221 RILDAAKS
+221 RVLDAAKS

-260 SPHREAIVCEGQ
+260 SKHREAIVCEGQ

-300 LLHRSADSVVELFD
+300 LLHRYADSVVELFD

-348 DSFLLKNPPEAFQRM
+348 DSFLLKNPPEAFQKM

-416 EVASLMNLPESAI
+416 EVAQLMRLPEDAI

-438 ALRRQEQSA
+438 TLRRQEQSA

-457 ECRMPNEKPAAAP
+457 ECRMLNEKPVVAP
-470 SPPVHPSGS
+470 SSPVQPSAS
-479 APKGTAQTTGGA
+479 APKGTAQTAEGA
-491 HIQHSAFSTQHSP
+491 DIQHSAFSIQHSQLSD
-504 AEPPP
+504 PPP
-509 EIFDDPSR
+509 EIFDDPAR
-517 DASDIQHSALG
+517 DAAGIQHSAFSI
-528 TQHSSPAE
+528 QHSRPAE
-536 PDALDVALCE
+536 PDALDVAICE

-556 GTLNALSKH
+556 GTLNALSKL
-565 LPAAI
+565 LPASI
-570 LPSPLVRRIAVAF
+570 LPCPLVRRIAEAF

-590 TDPVYDLQQSDPAVA
+590 TDPVYDLQQSDPAVEK
-605 SFLGTVAARHD
+605 FLGTVAARHD
-616 RTGTSENFLA
+616 RTGRSENFLA

-639 RHLQARLAEATPARG
+639 RHLQSRLAEATPAPG
-654 EEDTPEKMRR
+654 APDSPELMRR
-664 RMEIRATVRKLRD
+664 RMEARGTIRQLRD
-677 WTRGEAAV
+677 WTRGEAVV
-685 RVLAGIEDSH
+685 RALAGLED
-695 AESAEGAE
+695 EE
-703 TKPHAE
+703 PHAE
-709 SAETAEPNPR
+709 SAENAEPFPGEAGSPPGGAGER
-719 AESAVPNPHAETAES
+719 S
-734 AEPKPH
+734 EPEGVSP
-740 AESAE
+740 AAS
-745 TAEPKPHA
+745 
-753 ESAEFAE
+753 
-760 SGGGASS
+760 GGASA
-767 PSEPQFVIPAAQ
+767 PSEPPFVA
-779 PPARHS
+779 
-785 GGAAAGP
+785 
-792 SFVISPPAVPP
+792 PP
-803 PEETFEDLPPDD
+803 PEALPPEEDYEDLPPDD

>member
-88 LAEKCGVEIVAEE
+88 LAEKCGVEVVAEE
-101 DDGRTARAKRLFQI
+101 DDGRTARAKRLYQI
-115 NAEAAAFFHR
+115 NAEFAAFCHR
-125 CLLKTKG
+125 CLLKTSAAAG
-132 AEPAR
+132 AR
-137 AYLERRKLD
+137 AYLERRRLD

-172 RFTPEEMVAAGL
+172 RFTPEEMVAAGI
-184 GTLPDRPGASA
+184 GSLPDRPGASA

-208 ICDQTGRVVAFSG
+208 ICDQTGRVVAFSA
-221 RILDAAKS
+221 RVLDSAKS

-260 SPHREAIVCEGQ
+260 SKHREAIVCEGQ

-286 VASEGTAFTPEHAR
+286 VASEGTAFTPEHAK
-300 LLHRSADSVVELFD
+300 LLHRYADSVVELFD

-397 VLQTVAACRNAVQK
+397 VLQTVAACKNAVQK

-416 EVASLMNLPESAI
+416 EVASLTNLPEDAI

-438 ALRRQEQSA
+438 TLRRQEQSA
-447 ARRAERMQNA
+447 ARREAARAATPAEPEELPQARFARQPPQ
-457 ECRMPNEKPAAAP
+457 RGGRPAQPASLPPPSERGVARSAGGSTPSGARPAQRPAP
-470 SPPVHPSGS
+470 SSRG
-479 APKGTAQTTGGA
+479 
-491 HIQHSAFSTQHSP
+491 
-504 AEPPP
+504 EPPP
-509 EIFDDPSR
+509 EIFDDPSH
-517 DASDIQHSALG
+517 DSAPG
-528 TQHSSPAE
+528 AAPGAEVPPE
-536 PDALDVALCE
+536 PDALDVAICE

-556 GTLNALSKH
+556 GTLNALSRL
-565 LPAAI
+565 LPASI
-570 LPSPLVRRIAVAF
+570 LPCPLVRRIAEAF
-583 YASVGAS
+583 YSSVGAS
-590 TDPVYDLQQSDPAVA
+590 TDPVYDLQQSDKAA
-605 SFLGTVAARHD
+605 EAFLGTVAARHD

-639 RHLQARLAEATPARG
+639 RHLQSRLAEATPAPG
-654 EEDTPEKMRR
+654 APDSPELMRR
-664 RMEIRATVRKLRD
+664 RMEARGTIRQLRD
-677 WTRGEAAV
+677 WTRGEAIV
-685 RVLAGIEDSH
+685 RALAGLEDDLGEAEPAELDSH
-695 AESAEGAE
+695 AESAENAELGSPAGGAGE
-703 TKPHAE
+703 RSEPE
-709 SAETAEPNPR
+709 GVSPSA
-719 AESAVPNPHAETAES
+719 S
-734 AEPKPH
+734 
-740 AESAE
+740 
-745 TAEPKPHA
+745 
-753 ESAEFAE
+753 
-760 SGGGASS
+760 GGASS
-767 PSEPQFVIPAAQ
+767 PSEP
-779 PPARHS
+779 
-785 GGAAAGP
+785 
-792 SFVISPPAVPP
+792 SFVAPPPEAPP
-803 PEETFEDLPPDD
+803 PEEDYEDLPPDD

>member
-21 VIGDRVP
+21 VVGDRVP
-28 LKRAGAA
+28 LKRAGSA

-88 LAEKCGVEIVAEE
+88 LAEKCGVEVVAEE
-101 DDGRTARAKRLFQI
+101 DDGRTARAKRLYQI
-115 NAEAAAFFHR
+115 NAEFAAFCHR
-125 CLLKTKG
+125 CLLKTSAAAG
-132 AEPAR
+132 AR
-137 AYLERRKLD
+137 AYLERRRLD

-151 AFQLGYDPDEWGA
+151 AFQLGYDPDE

-172 RFTPEEMVAAGL
+172 RFTPEEMVAAGI

-208 ICDQTGRVVAFSG
+208 ICDQTGRVVAFSA
-221 RILDAAKS
+221 RVLDAAKS

-260 SPHREAIVCEGQ
+260 SKHREAIVCEGQ

-286 VASEGTAFTPEHAR
+286 VASEGTAFTPEHAK
-300 LLHRSADSVVELFD
+300 LLHRYADSVVELFD

-348 DSFLLKNPPEAFQRM
+348 DSFLLKNPPEAFQKL

-438 ALRRQEQSA
+438 TLRRQEQSA

-457 ECRMPNEKPAAAP
+457 EFRMLNEKPAVAP
-470 SPPVHPSGS
+470 SSPAQPSVS
-479 APKGTAQTTGGA
+479 SPKGTAQTAGRA
-491 HIQHSAFSTQHSP
+491 DIQHQQSQLSD
-504 AEPPP
+504 PPP
-509 EIFDDPSR
+509 EIFDDPAR
-517 DASDIQHSALG
+517 DAAEIQHSAFG
-528 TQHSSPAE
+528 IQHSRPAE

-556 GTLNALSKH
+556 GTLNALSKL
-565 LPAAI
+565 LPASI
-570 LPSPLVRRIAVAF
+570 LPCPLVRRIAEAF

-590 TDPVYDLQQSDPAVA
+590 TDPVYDLQQKDPAVEK
-605 SFLGTVAARHD
+605 FLGTVAARHD

-639 RHLQARLAEATPARG
+639 RHLQSRLAEAMPAPG
-654 EEDTPEKMRR
+654 APDTPDLMRR
-664 RMEIRATVRKLRD
+664 RMEARNTIRQLRD

-685 RVLAGIEDSH
+685 RALAGLADEDSR
-695 AESAEGAE
+695 AESAEPFPGEAGSPNGGAGE
-703 TKPHAE
+703 RGEPEGVSRAE
-709 SAETAEPNPR
+709 SAEPNPR
-719 AESAVPNPHAETAES
+719 AETTA
-734 AEPKPH
+734 
-740 AESAE
+740 
-745 TAEPKPHA
+745 
-753 ESAEFAE
+753 F
-760 SGGGASS
+760 
-767 PSEPQFVIPAAQ
+767 
-779 PPARHS
+779 S
-785 GGAAAGP
+785 GGARETDPEDTEPADAGDYD
-792 SFVISPPAVPP
+792 
-803 PEETFEDLPPDD
+803 DLPPDD

>member
-21 VIGDRVP
+21 VIGDRIP

-88 LAEKCGVEIVAEE
+88 LAEKCGVEIVTEE
-101 DDGRTARAKRLFQI
+101 DDGHTARAKRLYQI
-115 NAEAAAFFHR
+115 NAEFAAFCHR
-125 CLLKTKG
+125 CLLKAPG
-132 AEPAR
+132 AAGAR
-137 AYLERRKLD
+137 AYLEKRQLD

-151 AFQLGYDPDEWGA
+151 AFGLGYDPDEWGA

-172 RFTPEEMVAAGL
+172 RFTPEEMVAAGI

-208 ICDQTGRVVAFSG
+208 ICDQTGRVVAFSA
-221 RILDAAKS
+221 RVLDASKS

-260 SPHREAIVCEGQ
+260 SKHREAIVCEGQ

-286 VASEGTAFTPEHAR
+286 VASEGTAFTPEHAK
-300 LLHRSADSVVELFD
+300 LLHRYADSVVELFD

-348 DSFLLKNPPEAFQRM
+348 DSFLLKNPPEAFQKL

-397 VLQTVAACRNAVQK
+397 VLGTVAACKNAVQK
-411 ARMLQ
+411 ARMVQ
-416 EVASLMNLPESAI
+416 EVAQLMHLPEDAI

-447 ARRAERMQNA
+447 ARREAARADSER
-457 ECRMPNEKPAAAP
+457 
-470 SPPVHPSGS
+470 S
-479 APKGTAQTTGGA
+479 APR
-491 HIQHSAFSTQHSP
+491 P
-504 AEPPP
+504 
-509 EIFDDPSR
+509 
-517 DASDIQHSALG
+517 
-528 TQHSSPAE
+528 
-536 PDALDVALCE
+536 VA
-546 FLLNHCLEEP
+546 
-556 GTLNALSKH
+556 
-565 LPAAI
+565 
-570 LPSPLVRRIAVAF
+570 
-583 YASVGAS
+583 
-590 TDPVYDLQQSDPAVA
+590 
-605 SFLGTVAARHD
+605 
-616 RTGTSENFLA
+616 
-626 KDVAHDLVLAAWR
+626 
-639 RHLQARLAEATPARG
+639 
-654 EEDTPEKMRR
+654 
-664 RMEIRATVRKLRD
+664 
-677 WTRGEAAV
+677 
-685 RVLAGIEDSH
+685 
-695 AESAEGAE
+695 
-703 TKPHAE
+703 
-709 SAETAEPNPR
+709 
-719 AESAVPNPHAETAES
+719 
-734 AEPKPH
+734 
-740 AESAE
+740 
-745 TAEPKPHA
+745 
-753 ESAEFAE
+753 
-760 SGGGASS
+760 
-767 PSEPQFVIPAAQ
+767 
-779 PPARHS
+779 
-785 GGAAAGP
+785 
-792 SFVISPPAVPP
+792 PAVPA
-803 PEETFEDLPPDD
+803 
-815 L
+815 

>member
-28 LKRAGAA
+28 LKRAGSA

-88 LAEKCGVEIVAEE
+88 LAEKCGVEIVTEE

-137 AYLERRKLD
+137 AYLERRQLD

-260 SPHREAIVCEGQ
+260 SKHREAIVCEGQ

-286 VASEGTAFTPEHAR
+286 VASEGTAFTPEHAK
-300 LLHRSADSVVELFD
+300 LLHRYADSVVELFD

-348 DSFLLKNPPEAFQRM
+348 DSFLLKNPPEAFQKL

-397 VLQTVAACRNAVQK
+397 VLQTVAACKNAVQK

-447 ARRAERMQNA
+447 ARREAARAETPAPAPAPAPPAPR
-457 ECRMPNEKPAAAP
+457 PAAPRPAAP
-470 SPPVHPSGS
+470 PSRGRD
-479 APKGTAQTTGGA
+479 
-491 HIQHSAFSTQHSP
+491 
-504 AEPPP
+504 EPPP
-509 EIFDDPSR
+509 EIFDDPAPPPPPS
-517 DASDIQHSALG
+517 
-528 TQHSSPAE
+528 SSPE
-536 PDALDVALCE
+536 PDALDVAICE

-556 GTLNALSKH
+556 GTLNALSRL
-565 LPAAI
+565 LPASI
-570 LPSPLVRRIAVAF
+570 LPCPLVRRVAVAF

-590 TDPVYDLQQSDPAVA
+590 TDPVYDLQQSNPAVA
-605 SFLGTVAARHD
+605 AFLGTVAARHD
-616 RTGTSENFLA
+616 RTGTSENYLA

-639 RHLQARLAEATPARG
+639 RHLQARLAEATPAAG
-654 EEDTPEKMRR
+654 APDTPDLMRR
-664 RMEIRATVRKLRD
+664 RLEIRTTARKLRD
-677 WTRGEAAV
+677 WTRGEAVV
-685 RVLAGIEDSH
+685 RSLAGIEDN
-695 AESAEGAE
+695 
-703 TKPHAE
+703 PHAE
-709 SAETAEPNPR
+709 SAETAEPD
-719 AESAVPNPHAETAES
+719 
-734 AEPKPH
+734 
-740 AESAE
+740 
-745 TAEPKPHA
+745 
-753 ESAEFAE
+753 
-760 SGGGASS
+760 GGASS
-767 PSEPQFVIPAAQ
+767 PSEPPLATRHSSPVTPPPAA
-779 PPARHS
+779 
-785 GGAAAGP
+785 
-792 SFVISPPAVPP
+792 PP

>member
-1 MPVIPEAV
+1 MAAEDTTPRRGSQRWRAARRSGRIRRAMPVIPEAV

-88 LAEKCGVEIVAEE
+88 LAEKCGVEVVAEE
-101 DDGRTARAKRLFQI
+101 DDGRTARAKRLYQI
-115 NAEAAAFFHR
+115 NAEFAAFCHR
-125 CLLKTKG
+125 CLLKTS
-132 AEPAR
+132 AAAAAR
-137 AYLERRKLD
+137 AYLERRRLD

-172 RFTPEEMVAAGL
+172 RFTPEEMVAAGI
-184 GTLPDRPGASA
+184 GSLPDRPGASA

-208 ICDQTGRVVAFSG
+208 ICDQTGRVVAFSA
-221 RILDAAKS
+221 RVLDAAKS

-260 SPHREAIVCEGQ
+260 SKHREAIVCEGQ

-300 LLHRSADSVVELFD
+300 LLHRYADSVVELFD

-348 DSFLLKNPPEAFQRM
+348 DSFLLKNPPEAFQKM

-397 VLQTVAACRNAVQK
+397 VLQTVAACKNAVQK

-416 EVASLMNLPESAI
+416 EVASLTNLPEDAI

-438 ALRRQEQSA
+438 TLRRQEQSA

-457 ECRMPNEKPAAAP
+457 ECRMLNEKPVVAP
-470 SPPVHPSGS
+470 SSPVQPSAS
-479 APKGTAQTTGGA
+479 APKGTAQTAEGA
-491 HIQHSAFSTQHSP
+491 DIQHSAFSIQHSQLSD
-504 AEPPP
+504 PPP

-517 DASDIQHSALG
+517 DAAGIQHSAFSI
-528 TQHSSPAE
+528 QHSRPAE
-536 PDALDVALCE
+536 PDALDVAICE

-556 GTLNALSKH
+556 GTLNALSKL
-565 LPAAI
+565 LPASI
-570 LPSPLVRRIAVAF
+570 LPCPLVRRIAEAF

-590 TDPVYDLQQSDPAVA
+590 TDPVYDLQQSDPAVER
-605 SFLGTVAARHD
+605 FLGTVAARHD
-616 RTGTSENFLA
+616 RTGRSENFLA

-639 RHLQARLAEATPARG
+639 RHLQSRLAEATPAPG
-654 EEDTPEKMRR
+654 APDSPELMRR
-664 RMEIRATVRKLRD
+664 RMEARGTIRQLRD
-677 WTRGEAAV
+677 WTRGEAVV
-685 RVLAGIEDSH
+685 RALAGLED
-695 AESAEGAE
+695 EE
-703 TKPHAE
+703 PHAE
-709 SAETAEPNPR
+709 SAENAEPFPGEAGSPPGGAGER
-719 AESAVPNPHAETAES
+719 SEPEGVSSAAP
-734 AEPKPH
+734 
-740 AESAE
+740 
-745 TAEPKPHA
+745 
-753 ESAEFAE
+753 
-760 SGGGASS
+760 GGASS
-767 PSEPQFVIPAAQ
+767 PSEPPFVA
-779 PPARHS
+779 PPPEA
-785 GGAAAGP
+785 
-792 SFVISPPAVPP
+792 PP
-803 PEETFEDLPPDD
+803 PEEDYEDLPPDD

>member
-21 VIGDRVP
+21 VVGDRVP
-28 LKRAGAA
+28 LKRAGSA

-88 LAEKCGVEIVAEE
+88 LAEKCGVEIVTEE

-125 CLLKTKG
+125 CLLQTKG

-137 AYLERRKLD
+137 AYLERRQLD

-260 SPHREAIVCEGQ
+260 SKHREAIVCEGQ

-286 VASEGTAFTPEHAR
+286 VASEGTAFTPEHAK
-300 LLHRSADSVVELFD
+300 LLHRYADSVVELFD

-348 DSFLLKNPPEAFQRM
+348 DSFLLKNPPEAFQKL

-397 VLQTVAACRNAVQK
+397 VLGTVAACKNAVQK

-438 ALRRQEQSA
+438 TLRRQEQSA

-457 ECRMPNEKPAAAP
+457 ECRMLNEKPAAAP
-470 SPPVHPSGS
+470 SSPVQPPVS
-479 APKGTAQTTGGA
+479 APKRTAQASEGA
-491 HIQHSAFSTQHSP
+491 DIQHSSFNTQQSQS
-504 AEPPP
+504 AEPSP
-509 EIFDDPSR
+509 EIFDDPAR
-517 DASDIQHSALG
+517 DAAEIQHSAFG
-528 TQHSSPAE
+528 IQHSRPAE

-556 GTLNALSKH
+556 GTLNALSKL
-565 LPAAI
+565 LPASI
-570 LPSPLVRRIAVAF
+570 LPSPLVRRIAEAF

-590 TDPVYDLQQSDPAVA
+590 TDPVYDLQQADPAVA
-605 SFLGTVAARHD
+605 AFLGTVAARHD

-639 RHLQARLAEATPARG
+639 RHLQSRLAEATPAAG
-654 EEDTPEKMRR
+654 APDTPDLMRR

-685 RVLAGIEDSH
+685 RALAGLADDDSH
-695 AESAEGAE
+695 AER
-703 TKPHAE
+703 
-709 SAETAEPNPR
+709 AETAEPFSGGGSGE
-719 AESAVPNPHAETAES
+719 AEPPPVENHAER
-734 AEPKPH
+734 
-740 AESAE
+740 AE
-745 TAEPKPHA
+745 TAEPD
-753 ESAEFAE
+753 
-760 SGGGASS
+760 GGASS
-767 PSEPQFVIPAAQ
+767 PSEPPSVIPAAE
-779 PPARHS
+779 PPALHSGDGESPARHS
-785 GGAAAGP
+785 GGGAAGP
-792 SFVISPPAVPP
+792 SFVLPPPAAPP
-803 PEETFEDLPPDD
+803 PEETYEDLPPDD

>member
-88 LAEKCGVEIVAEE
+88 LAEKCGVEVVAEE
-101 DDGRTARAKRLFQI
+101 DDGRTARAKRLYQI
-115 NAEAAAFFHR
+115 NAEFAAFCHR
-125 CLLKTKG
+125 CLLKTSAAAG
-132 AEPAR
+132 AR
-137 AYLERRKLD
+137 AYLERRRLD

-172 RFTPEEMVAAGL
+172 RFTPEEMVAAGI
-184 GTLPDRPGASA
+184 GSLPDRPGASA

-208 ICDQTGRVVAFSG
+208 ICDQTGRVVAFSA
-221 RILDAAKS
+221 RVLDAAKS

-260 SPHREAIVCEGQ
+260 SKHREAIVCEGQ

-286 VASEGTAFTPEHAR
+286 VASEGTAFTPEHAK
-300 LLHRSADSVVELFD
+300 LLHRYADSVVELFD

-416 EVASLMNLPESAI
+416 EVASLTNLPEDAI

-438 ALRRQEQSA
+438 TLRRQEQSA
-447 ARRAERMQNA
+447 ARRAERMLNA
-457 ECRMPNEKPAAAP
+457 ECRMLNEKPAVAP
-470 SPPVHPSGS
+470 SSPVQPSAS
-479 APKGTAQTTGGA
+479 APKGTAQTAEGA
-491 HIQHSAFSTQHSP
+491 DIQHSAFSIQHSQLSD
-504 AEPPP
+504 PPP
-509 EIFDDPSR
+509 ELFDDPSR
-517 DASDIQHSALG
+517 DAAGIQHSAFSI
-528 TQHSSPAE
+528 QHSRPAE
-536 PDALDVALCE
+536 PDALDVAICE

-556 GTLNALSKH
+556 GTLNALSRL
-565 LPAAI
+565 LPASI
-570 LPSPLVRRIAVAF
+570 LPCPLVRRIAEAF
-583 YASVGAS
+583 YSSVGAS
-590 TDPVYDLQQSDPAVA
+590 TDPVYDLQQSDKAA
-605 SFLGTVAARHD
+605 EAFLGTVAARHD

-639 RHLQARLAEATPARG
+639 RHLQSRLAEATPAAG
-654 EEDTPEKMRR
+654 APDSPEFMRR
-664 RMEIRATVRKLRD
+664 RMEARGTIRQLRD
-677 WTRGEAAV
+677 WTRGEAVV
-685 RVLAGIEDSH
+685 RALAGLED
-695 AESAEGAE
+695 EE
-703 TKPHAE
+703 PHAE
-709 SAETAEPNPR
+709 SAEPFPGGAGSPPGGAGERSEPEGVSP
-719 AESAVPNPHAETAES
+719 AAS
-734 AEPKPH
+734 
-740 AESAE
+740 
-745 TAEPKPHA
+745 
-753 ESAEFAE
+753 
-760 SGGGASS
+760 GGASA
-767 PSEPQFVIPAAQ
+767 PSEPPFVAPLPEA
-779 PPARHS
+779 
-785 GGAAAGP
+785 
-792 SFVISPPAVPP
+792 PP
-803 PEETFEDLPPDD
+803 PEEDYEDLPPDD